1 MLFLIYFVLVF
12 IVVGI
17 VRVGSRKRLAG
28 LVVTVPEI
36 GAVTARRFARSIM
49 LRNIAALAAG
59 GVVLWALHLV
69 NQAQPGWYG
78 LPLMLAPG
86 LAATLGLLVFALCP
100 TRIVTDQ
107 SSRRSADLV
116 PRRVWSYGPAW
127 GFLLPLTAAGAVVAF
142 AIIAGLASS
151 AQPDGA
157 FRSITI
163 GSSTAGPYPGW
174 YYGLPL
180 IGLTVLLAAATLFA
194 LGRIASAARSEQ
206 YSDLDRAA
214 RILATRVVMQLSSGA
229 LFLYFGGVL
238 LFAGWATSNAAT
250 VFAPGGVALSSVQPA
265 AAIGLTEVVAG
276 LTVALLGGVLV
287 ILSILDAT
295 RQPLGRVAAADA
307 REVDAASVRQS

>member
-59 GVVLWALHLV
+59 GVVLWALDLV

-100 TRIVTDQ
+100 TRIVTDR

-127 GFLLPLTAAGAVVAF
+127 GFLLPLSAAVAVVVF

-151 AQPDGA
+151 AQLDGA

-163 GSSTAGPYPGW
+163 GSSTSGPYPGW

-194 LGRIASAARSEQ
+194 LGGIASAARSERFAE
-206 YSDLDRAA
+206 LDRAV

-238 LFAGWATSNAAT
+238 LFAGWATRNAAT
-250 VFAPGGVALSSVQPA
+250 VFAPGGVALSSAQPA
-265 AAIGLTEVVAG
+265 AAIGLTEVIVGLVA
-276 LTVALLGGVLV
+276 ALLGGVLV

-295 RQPLGRVAAADA
+295 RQPLGRVAPAGAPTA
-307 REVDAASVRQS
+307 DAASAQQS

>member
-1 MLFLIYFVLVF
+1 MLFLLYFVLVF
-12 IVVGI
+12 IVVGV

-28 LVVTVPEI
+28 LVVTVDNI
-36 GAVTARRFARSIM
+36 GTVRARRFARSIIV
-49 LRNIAALAAG
+49 RNISALAAG
-59 GVVLWALHLV
+59 GVVLWALDLV
-69 NQAQPGWYG
+69 NQAHPGWYG
-78 LPLMLAPG
+78 LPLMIAPG

-100 TRIVTDQ
+100 TRIVTDRA
-107 SSRRSADLV
+107 SRRSADLM

-127 GFLLPLTAAGAVVAF
+127 GFLLPLTAAATVVAF

-151 AQPDGA
+151 PQPDGA

-206 YSDLDRAA
+206 FSDLDRAV

-238 LFAGWATSNAAT
+238 LFAGWTTSNAAT

-265 AAIGLTEVVAG
+265 AAIGLTEVIAG
-276 LTVALLGGVLV
+276 LVVALLGGVLV

-295 RQPLGRVAAADA
+295 RQPLGRVAAVGTPA
-307 REVDAASVRQS
+307 VDAASARES